1 MSEPDCMTLR
11 EAVAQLGTVAPGAPL
26 LALGQ
31 TVFWDEPMK
40 AGLALEAA
48 NAGVEFVAGV
58 HDTDYFAK
66 APGTKHAKNQFLTLP
81 HNDGSTKALWSAAA
95 EFSCLFGSET
105 VITKD
110 ALIKA
115 GLRFDRLNQIR
126 KGFLDE
132 ATQAWG
138 WRGIVSLDEQ
148 PPITLEVKADALSRE
163 LCKTLKW
170 SIDESTSSFGGE
182 GFDRAVKKGDE
193 LNAHFCDSADRD
205 GQTLSQVYRDL
216 LPKIYSFV
224 ANRPVQMETTQ
235 TSQLLRFN
243 RSTCT
248 LPRFDLLRKFIEDSS
263 AREAYDQAIKGF
275 PGLYSLAKFGTG
287 AIPFD
292 LVIPGVGRGTIRV
305 GNRGIVINTPRPQFL
320 SFKNPIQSLEEF
332 AKLIESKF
340 GTECVLVG
348 KAVTLI
354 GMLGREFVFSFHEGA
369 SSYVKAS
376 RELHRALDFRV
387 NPILRIRYQ
396 LWDSLE
402 NLQGWFKLPEPLH
415 RAFGSDDVCFPSFA
429 ARWRAVGLEQKER
442 LARLGTLRKPIDLVQ
457 YLEQLVGGAWST
469 QAKEYIVLQRQ
480 LSVLSREV
488 EDLSEKRTRIYGR
501 LREIRGLW
509 QELERQ
515 KGDHFRERIF
525 DRLASETDME
535 TRARYSQRIFLLQ
548 SERDS
553 LKGALHKLGRK
564 QREAA
569 QDPAVMRAHE
579 RRREIEIEA
588 ELKRLKLIREAIVS
602 STGLE
607 NANRRPAAWWLPMIS
622 PDGKLFDAVMKS
634 AECWWEPMN

>member
-11 EAVAQLGTVAPGAPL
+11 EAVEQLGNVAPGAPL

-48 NAGVEFVAGV
+48 NAGVGFVAGV

-115 GLRFDRLNQIR
+115 GLRFDRLSQIR

-148 PPITLEVKADALSRE
+148 SPITLEVKADALSRE

-170 SIDESTSSFGGE
+170 AIDESTSSFGGE

-193 LNAHFCDSADRD
+193 LNAHFCDSAGRD

-224 ANRPVQMETTQ
+224 ANRPVPMETTQ

-263 AREAYDQAIKGF
+263 AREAYDQAIKGY
-275 PGLYSLAKFGTG
+275 PGLYSLAKT
-287 AIPFD
+287 
-292 LVIPGVGRGTIRV
+292 
-305 GNRGIVINTPRPQFL
+305 
-320 SFKNPIQSLEEF
+320 
-332 AKLIESKF
+332 
-340 GTECVLVG
+340 
-348 KAVTLI
+348 
-354 GMLGREFVFSFHEGA
+354 
-369 SSYVKAS
+369 
-376 RELHRALDFRV
+376 
-387 NPILRIRYQ
+387 
-396 LWDSLE
+396 
-402 NLQGWFKLPEPLH
+402 
-415 RAFGSDDVCFPSFA
+415 
-429 ARWRAVGLEQKER
+429 
-442 LARLGTLRKPIDLVQ
+442 
-457 YLEQLVGGAWST
+457 
-469 QAKEYIVLQRQ
+469 
-480 LSVLSREV
+480 
-488 EDLSEKRTRIYGR
+488 
-501 LREIRGLW
+501 
-509 QELERQ
+509 
-515 KGDHFRERIF
+515 
-525 DRLASETDME
+525 
-535 TRARYSQRIFLLQ
+535 RYSPSKSLQ
-548 SERDS
+548 S
-553 LKGALHKLGRK
+553 
-564 QREAA
+564 
-569 QDPAVMRAHE
+569 
-579 RRREIEIEA
+579 
-588 ELKRLKLIREAIVS
+588 
-602 STGLE
+602 
-607 NANRRPAAWWLPMIS
+607 
-622 PDGKLFDAVMKS
+622 
-634 AECWWEPMN
+634 

>member
-1 MSEPDCMTLR
+1 MSEPDCLTLQ
-11 EAVAQLGTVAPGAPL
+11 EAVEQLGTVAPDAPL

-40 AGLALEAA
+40 AGLAMEASKQ
-48 NAGVEFVAGV
+48 GVKFVAGV

-110 ALIKA
+110 ALLKA
-115 GLRFDRLNQIR
+115 GLRFDRLSQVR

-170 SIDESTSSFGGE
+170 AIDESTSSFGGD
-182 GFDRAVKKGDE
+182 GLQKAISKGDE
-193 LNAHFCDSADRD
+193 LHAAFCNAAEID
-205 GQTLSQVYRDL
+205 GQTLSTVYREL
-216 LPKIYSFV
+216 IPSIYSFV
-224 ANRPVQMETTQ
+224 ANQQVSLDTTQ
-235 TSQLLRFN
+235 TSELLRFN
-243 RSTCT
+243 SATCT
-248 LPRFDLLRKFIEDSS
+248 LPRFELVRKFIESPS
-263 AREAYDQAIKGF
+263 ARSAYDEAIKGY
-275 PGLYSLAKFGTG
+275 PGLYSLSKFGTG

-292 LVIPGVGRGTIRV
+292 LVIPGIGRGTIRI
-305 GNRGIVINTPRPQFL
+305 GNRGAVINTPKPQFF
-320 SFKNPIQSLEEF
+320 SFKKPIQTLEEF
-332 AKLIESKF
+332 AAIIEAKF
-340 GTECVLVG
+340 GPNCVLVG

-369 SSYVKAS
+369 SGYVKAS
-376 RELHRALDFRV
+376 RELHRKLDFKV

-396 LWDSLE
+396 LWDSLAGV
-402 NLQGWFKLPEPLH
+402 QGWFKLPEPLH
-415 RAFGSDDVCFPSFA
+415 FAFGSEDVCFSSFA
-429 ARWRAVGLEQKER
+429 SRWRAVGEAQKER
-442 LARLGTLRKPIDLVQ
+442 LARLGTLKKPVDLVQ
-457 YLEQLVGGAWST
+457 YLHELVGGAWST

-480 LSVLSREV
+480 LSSLAREV
-488 EDLSEKRTRIYGR
+488 SELNEKRHRIYGR
-501 LREIRGLW
+501 LREIRTEW
-509 QELERQ
+509 QVLEHQ
-515 KGDHFRERIF
+515 KGEHFRSRIY
-525 DRLASETDME
+525 DRLASEADME
-535 TRARYSQRIFLLQ
+535 ARARFTQKIFLLEA
-548 SERDS
+548 ERDS
-553 LKGALHKLGRK
+553 LRSALTKLGRK

-588 ELKRLKLIREAIVS
+588 ELKRLKLIREAIIS
-602 STGLE
+602 SSGLE
-607 NANRRPAAWWLPMIS
+607 NANRRPAAWWLPMTS
-622 PDGKLFDAVMKS
+622 PDGKLFEAVMKS
-634 AECWWEPMN
+634 AQCWWEPMN

>member
-1 MSEPDCMTLR
+1 MSEPDCMTLH
-11 EAVAQLGTVAPGAPL
+11 EAVEQLGKVAPGSPL

-40 AGLALEAA
+40 AGLALAA
-48 NAGVEFVAGV
+48 ADAGASFVAGV

-110 ALIKA
+110 ALLKA
-115 GLRFDRLNQIR
+115 GLRFDRLSQVR

-148 PPITLEVKADALSRE
+148 PPITLEVKADVLSRE
-163 LCKTLKW
+163 LCKTLQW
-170 SIDESTSSFGGE
+170 AINESTSSFGGE
-182 GFDRAVKKGDE
+182 GFDRAVAKGDE
-193 LNAHFCDSADRD
+193 LNSAFCDSAERD
-205 GQTLSQVYRDL
+205 GQSLSDVYRDL
-216 LPKIYSFV
+216 LPKVYSFV
-224 ANRPVQMETTQ
+224 ANRPVPMETAQ
-235 TSQLLRFN
+235 TSELLRFN
-243 RSTCT
+243 ASTAT
-248 LPRFDLLRKFIEDSS
+248 LPRFELVRRFVEEQS
-263 AREAYDQAIKGF
+263 ARAAYDEAIKGY
-275 PGLYSLAKFGTG
+275 PGLYSLSKFGTG

-292 LVIPGVGRGTIRV
+292 LVIPGIGRGTIRI
-305 GNRGIVINTPRPQFL
+305 GNRGVVINTPKPQFL
-320 SFKNPIQSLEEF
+320 SFKRPIQTLEEF
-332 AKLIESKF
+332 AAMIEAKF
-340 GTECVLVG
+340 GPNCILVG

-354 GMLGREFVFSFHEGA
+354 GMLGREFVFAFHEGA

-376 RELHRALDFRV
+376 RKLHLALDFKV

-396 LWDSLE
+396 LWDSLAE
-402 NLQGWFKLPEPLH
+402 LQGWFKLPEPLH

-429 ARWRAVGLEQKER
+429 ARWRAVGAEQQER
-442 LARLGTLRKPIDLVQ
+442 LTKLGTLRKPVDLVQ

-469 QAKEYIVLQRQ
+469 QAQEYVVLQRQ

-488 EDLSEKRTRIYGR
+488 EELTEKRKRIYGR
-501 LREIRGLW
+501 LREIRIEW
-509 QELERQ
+509 QDLERK
-515 KGDHFRERIF
+515 KGEHFRERIF
-525 DRLASETDME
+525 DRLASATDME
-535 TRARYSQRIFLLQ
+535 TRALYGQKLFLLQ

-553 LKGALHKLGRK
+553 LRGALAKLGRK
-564 QREAA
+564 QREAS
-569 QDPAVMRAHE
+569 QDPAVIRAHE

-607 NANRRPAAWWLPMIS
+607 NANRRPSAWWLPMIS

>member
-1 MSEPDCMTLR
+1 MSEPDCMTLQ
-11 EAVAQLGTVAPGAPL
+11 EAVKQLSTVAPGAPL

-48 NAGVEFVAGV
+48 KAGVRFVGGV

-66 APGTKHAKNQFLTLP
+66 APGTKHARNQFLTLP

-115 GLRFDRLNQIR
+115 GLRFDRLSQIR

-148 PPITLEVKADALSRE
+148 PPITLEVKADSLSRE
-163 LCKTLKW
+163 LCKTLQW
-170 SIDESTSSFGGE
+170 AINESTSSLGGE
-182 GFDRAVKKGDE
+182 GLDRAIKKGDQ
-193 LNAHFCDSADRD
+193 LNALFCDSAELD
-205 GQTLSQVYRDL
+205 GQNLSGVYRDL
-216 LPKIYSFV
+216 LPRIYSYV
-224 ANRPVQMETTQ
+224 ANQPVPVESAQ
-235 TSQLLRFN
+235 TSELLRFN
-243 RSTCT
+243 TTTCA
-248 LPRFDLLRKFIEDSS
+248 LPRFELVRAFIENPA
-263 AREAYDQAIKGF
+263 ARAAYDHAIKGY
-275 PGLYSLAKFGTG
+275 PGLYGLAKFGTG

-292 LVIPGVGRGTIRV
+292 LVIPGIGRGTIRI

-320 SFKNPIQSLEEF
+320 SFKTPIRSLEEF
-332 AKLIESKF
+332 AKLIEGKF
-340 GTECVLVG
+340 GPNCILVG

-354 GMLGREFVFSFHEGA
+354 GMLGREFVFAFHEGA

-376 RELHRALDFRV
+376 RELHKALDFKI

-402 NLQGWFKLPEPLH
+402 GSQGWFKLPEPLH
-415 RAFGSDDVCFPSFA
+415 FAFGSEDVCFPSFA
-429 ARWRAVGLEQKER
+429 ARWRAVGAEQKER
-442 LARLGTLRKPIDLVQ
+442 LARLGTLKKPVDLVQ
-457 YLEQLVGGAWST
+457 YLEKLVGGAWST
-469 QAKEYIVLQRQ
+469 QAQEYVVLQRQ

-488 EDLSEKRTRIYGR
+488 EDLNEKRHRIYGR
-501 LREIRGLW
+501 LREIRGEW
-509 QELERQ
+509 QALERQ
-515 KGDHFRERIF
+515 KGEHFRSNIY
-525 DRLASETDME
+525 DRLASEADME
-535 TRARYSQRIFLLQ
+535 ARARFTQKILLLQ

-553 LKGALHKLGRK
+553 LRGALAKLGRK

-588 ELKRLKLIREAIVS
+588 ELKRLKLIREAIIS

-622 PDGKLFDAVMKS
+622 PDGKLFEAVMKS